1 MKVRK
6 KVKLKKLSFLINTV
20 YLYSMYDLDRKN
32 RPSGQPMAVKY
43 FDSISQNVL
52 LQSMWIDRLI
62 TSMYAILSGTIV
74 TISLAVLF
82 DLSG

>member
-1 MKVRK
+1 MSDLYK
-6 KVKLKKLSFLINTV
+6 KNK
-20 YLYSMYDLDRKN
+20 
-32 RPSGQPMAVKY
+32 PSGQPMAVRSPN
-43 FDSISQNVL
+43 SISQNVL

-62 TSMYAILSGTIV
+62 TSMYAILAGTIV